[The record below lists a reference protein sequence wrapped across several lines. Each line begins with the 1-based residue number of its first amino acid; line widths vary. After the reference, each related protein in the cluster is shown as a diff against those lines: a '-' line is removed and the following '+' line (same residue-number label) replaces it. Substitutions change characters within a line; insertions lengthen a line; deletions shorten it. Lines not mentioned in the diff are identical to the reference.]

1 MRAASA
7 GTGRGRKRPGR
18 FVAASDAGRMPRA
31 ALALA
36 ALSCAALA
44 AAAPRVESAFTT
56 TARPGQSTFRAAA
69 LFPPRNL
76 TSPAISGTAREGQTL
91 TATNG
96 TWARTVDS
104 TTGTWLR
111 DGTPVG
117 TGTTYALTSADVGH
131 TLVYRVTATNAAGS
145 TSASSQPTSTVQM
158 AAPKSTAPPTI
169 AGSLAVGDVLTAT
182 KGTWTGSPTSYAYRW
197 IRCTGATCGPIPGG
211 DEPEHLIT
219 GEDAGAMLRVE
230 VTATNAGGS
239 ATEQSHGTAAIAR
252 ASFTQIL
259 CRNPDDGTLAGADG
273 QLPDGVT
280 FGRNVTQ
287 FPDPSAA
294 TRCASGTSGVPLSTG
309 SPWTVSTPDQGG
321 WLQYRASADLD
332 FAGATVYRFG
342 AMGGLFSWSIN
353 TSATINWIFAGP
365 RAELCSWGDLCSTR
379 GSTATPFG
387 ATNRVDV
394 ARGDVNG
401 FNVVLLCDIPAG
413 RTCTS
418 DGTQIVRLYGGKVTL
433 RDTASPTVATSPT
446 GGLVT
451 HPTLQPTEDIAL
463 AAADSG
469 GGLYRVRVR
478 IGSTDVAAKT
488 LTANGGRCQ
497 DVNPGNGDPYEF
509 AVRQPC
515 PSSASA
521 TLQFD
526 TAGWPK
532 TGRLRVLL
540 EDAGRNT
547 TVLVNRLLG

>member
-1 MRAASA
+1 MSHR
-7 GTGRGRKRPGR
+7 
-18 FVAASDAGRMPRA
+18 
-31 ALALA
+31 LIALA
-36 ALSCAALA
+36 ALLA
-44 AAAPRVESAFTT
+44 AAGSLPRVESAFTT

-69 LFPPRNL
+69 LFPPRNV
-76 TSPAISGTAREGQTL
+76 TSPAISGTAREGETL
-91 TATNG
+91 TGTKG
-96 TWARTVDS
+96 TWARTVES

-117 TGTTYALTSADVGH
+117 TGTTYALTSADVGR

-158 AAPKSTAPPTI
+158 AAPTNTTMPTI

-197 IRCTGATCGPIPGG
+197 IRCVGATCGPIPGG

-219 GEDAGAMLRVE
+219 GEDAGAMLRAE
-230 VTATNAGGS
+230 VIATNAGGS
-239 ATEQSHGTAAIAR
+239 TTAQSHGTAAIGR
-252 ASFTQIL
+252 ASFTQVL
-259 CRNPDDGTLAGADG
+259 CRNPDDGTLTGADG

-280 FGRNVTQ
+280 FGRNVNQ
-287 FPDPSAA
+287 FPDPTSA
-294 TRCASGTSGVPLSTG
+294 TRCASGTSGVPLTTG
-309 SPWTVSTPDQGG
+309 SAWTVSTPDQGG
-321 WLQYRASADLD
+321 WLQYRASSDLE
-332 FAGATVYRFG
+332 FAGATLYRFG

-353 TSATINWIFAGP
+353 TSSTINWIFAGP

-379 GSTATPFG
+379 GSTAAPFS
-387 ATNRVDV
+387 AANRVDV

-433 RDTASPTVATSPT
+433 RDTASPTLTANPT

-451 HPTLQPTEDIAL
+451 HPTLQPTEDVAFS
-463 AAADSG
+463 AADSG

-478 IGSTDVAAKT
+478 IGSTEVTAKVVN
-488 LTANGGRCQ
+488 ANGGRCQ
-497 DVNPGNGDPYEF
+497 DVDPGNGDPYEF
-509 AVRQPC
+509 ATRQPC
-515 PSSASA
+515 PSTTSAA
-521 TLQFD
+521 IQFD
-526 TAGWPK
+526 TTTWPK